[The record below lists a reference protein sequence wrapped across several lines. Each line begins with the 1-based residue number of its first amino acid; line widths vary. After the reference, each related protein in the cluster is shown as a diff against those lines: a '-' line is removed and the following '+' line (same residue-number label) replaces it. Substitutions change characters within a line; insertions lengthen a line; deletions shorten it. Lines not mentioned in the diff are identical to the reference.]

1 LVTDDP
7 ARPFYLEVNRRPQF
21 VLGVN
26 AVVPS
31 DPALEDR
38 LRLRLIEMWR
48 AGGNTVRFWAG
59 GTYPSERL
67 LRTCDSLGLMVWQDF
82 AFTGTAYPG
91 DSTFRAWVRAEAEY
105 QVKRMAEHPS
115 VVLFCGNNEID
126 VAWRAWGWQ
135 KTYRMSPADST
146 QLWANNHWIFD
157 ELLPSV
163 VAAHAPGRAYLA
175 SSPVSNWGRP
185 EDFTRGDNHDWRV
198 WHGEQPTSVLAERVA
213 PLVSEWGV
221 PSLPGPSVR
230 ARWTAEPATYMLSY
244 KGLELLE
251 RYLRSEQAWRGG
263 TTGALAD
270 ASQRWQSK
278 VIRRTL
284 RAQRRARPLCSGTLI
299 WQLNDLDDAI
309 TWSLIDRDD
318 VPKRAWSATLREFRK
333 F

>member
-1 LVTDDP
+1 MGSAPRRRPHQVRAPARWALTHSRLVTDDP

-163 VAAHAPGRAYLA
+163 VAAHAP
-175 SSPVSNWGRP
+175 RP
-185 EDFTRGDNHDWRV
+185 
-198 WHGEQPTSVLAERVA
+198 
-213 PLVSEWGV
+213 GV
-221 PSLPGPSVR
+221 PGLFAREQLGPPRGLHARRQPRLARLARR
-230 ARWTAEPATYMLSY
+230 AAHIGP
-244 KGLELLE
+244 
-251 RYLRSEQAWRGG
+251 
-263 TTGALAD
+263 
-270 ASQRWQSK
+270 
-278 VIRRTL
+278 
-284 RAQRRARPLCSGTLI
+284 RRARGSVG
-299 WQLNDLDDAI
+299 
-309 TWSLIDRDD
+309 
-318 VPKRAWSATLREFRK
+318 E
-333 F
+333 